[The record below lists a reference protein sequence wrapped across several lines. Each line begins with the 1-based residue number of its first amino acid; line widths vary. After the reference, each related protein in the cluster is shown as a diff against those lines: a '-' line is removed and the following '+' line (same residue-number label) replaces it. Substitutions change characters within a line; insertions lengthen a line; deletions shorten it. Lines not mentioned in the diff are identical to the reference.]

1 MAKYYYKS
9 KSRNYRKI
17 TRFFGIPV
25 FIIGMGIL
33 IYVFFP
39 LLSWQIYFAPV
50 FASQNFEIP
59 IPKATVASTSTIE
72 NLLASATNSLGVDYT
87 NANNWYPTAKAEKN
101 TIIPSYTISIPKIK
115 INGAVV
121 STADS
126 DLTKHLVQY
135 NVDSIPPLHGNTIIF
150 GHSTLPQLFDENN
163 YKTIL
168 ANAYELEVGDEIFA
182 NIGDIK
188 YKYTIQNISVVEPTD
203 TSVLAQDLRDSYITI
218 ITCTPPGT
226 IWKRLIIK
234 AKLNILNG

>member
-1 MAKYYYKS
+1 MAKYYHKS
-9 KSRNYRKI
+9 KSKNYRKI
-17 TRFFGIPV
+17 ARFLGIPV
-25 FIIGMGIL
+25 FIIGLGIL
-33 IYVFFP
+33 IYVFLP

-50 FASQNFEIP
+50 FAAQDFEVP
-59 IPKATVASTSTIE
+59 IPKATVANTSTIG

-87 NANNWYPTAKAEKN
+87 NANNWYPTAKAEKS

-115 INGAVV
+115 INSAVV

-135 NVDSIPPLHGNTIIF
+135 NADSVPPLHGNTIIF

-168 ANAYELEVGDEIFA
+168 ANAYELQVGDEIFV

-234 AKLNILNG
+234 AKLNTLNG